1 MPNAMP
7 VSASALEQ
15 RAVRVRRAMPLC
27 GASTF
32 VRSGFSPRP
41 SSLGVTG
48 RPTGWAKTARDGFMG
63 RSDSPPKR
71 TIHDRFPNT
80 PAPARYHA
88 PDMDNLTPR
97 QIVDALDTHI
107 VGQHDAKRAVAV
119 AIRNRWRRRQLD
131 AEIAAEVYPKNI
143 VMAGPT
149 GCGKTEIARRLA
161 RLTGAPFIKVEASKF
176 TEVGYHGRDV
186 ESMIRDL
193 LDHAISL
200 VRSEQAKI
208 VTEKAEDA
216 ALDRLV
222 QLLLPEPSKH
232 KPSAAEDPDH
242 PATAQGWVSTEES
255 TEARDRLKQRM
266 RQQIIDGKL
275 DDKEVELTITNKPQT
290 SVLFA
295 NMGLDQ
301 MDPSMSDMF
310 EKLVPEQNKHKRVK
324 VADAKRI
331 LIEQETEKLLDEDKI
346 IAEAIERTEHGGIVF
361 LDEIDKIA
369 SPEGAGGGKGSPDV
383 SRQGVQRDLL
393 PIVEGSA
400 VNTRHGIVHTD
411 HILFVAAGAFHFA
424 KVSDLMPELQGRF
437 PIRVELQP
445 LTKDDFVRILTEP
458 KGALTVQQ
466 QALLGV
472 EGLEVKFDQAGIE
485 AMAELAAQANAQ
497 LENIGARRLMTII
510 EKVFDQVNFDAPERV
525 AKGDKTFTVT
535 AEFVREQVAPVVADA
550 DLSNFVL

>member
-1 MPNAMP
+1 M
-7 VSASALEQ
+7 
-15 RAVRVRRAMPLC
+15 
-27 GASTF
+27 GAFT
-32 VRSGFSPRP
+32 
-41 SSLGVTG
+41 
-48 RPTGWAKTARDGFMG
+48 
-63 RSDSPPKR
+63 PK
-71 TIHDRFPNT
+71 
-80 PAPARYHA
+80 
-88 PDMDNLTPR
+88 
-97 QIVDALDTHI
+97 QIVESLDKHI
-107 VGQHDAKRAVAV
+107 IGQHDAKRAVAV
-119 AIRNRWRRRQLD
+119 AIRNRWRRQQLD
-131 AEIAAEVYPKNI
+131 PEIAAEVYPKNI

-161 RLTGAPFIKVEASKF
+161 KLASAPFIKIEASKF

-193 LDHAISL
+193 LDQGISMT
-200 VRSEQAKI
+200 RSEQAKA
-208 VTEKAEDA
+208 VAKVAEGL

-222 QLLLPEPSKH
+222 QMLLPASPT
-232 KPSAAEDPDH
+232 
-242 PATAQGWVSTEES
+242 ATAEHPPPTDDDDKPTGWVDTEDS
-255 TEARDRLKQRM
+255 GEARERLRQRI
-266 RQQIIDGKL
+266 REQVEAGKL
-275 DDKEVELTITNKPQT
+275 DDKEVELTVSNRPQT

-310 EKLVPEQNKHKRVK
+310 EKLIPEQNKRKYVK

-346 IAEAIERTEHGGIVF
+346 VAEAIERTEHSGIVF

-369 SPEGAGGGKGSPDV
+369 SPEGTSGGKGSPDV

-411 HILFVAAGAFHFA
+411 HILFIAAGAFHFA

-458 KGALTVQQ
+458 KGALTIQQ
-466 QALLGV
+466 QELLGV
-472 EGLEVKFDQAGIE
+472 EGLDVVFEPGSID
-485 AMAELAAQANAQ
+485 AMAELAAEANAQ
-497 LENIGARRLMTII
+497 LENIGARRLMTIV
-510 EKVFDQVNFDAPERV
+510 EKVFEQVNFDAPDRV
-525 AKGDKTFTVT
+525 ANGDKSLTVT
-535 AEFVREQVAPVVADA
+535 ADFVREQVAAIVADT

>member
-1 MPNAMP
+1 M
-7 VSASALEQ
+7 ED
-15 RAVRVRRAMPLC
+15 
-27 GASTF
+27 F
-32 VRSGFSPRP
+32 
-41 SSLGVTG
+41 
-48 RPTGWAKTARDGFMG
+48 
-63 RSDSPPKR
+63 
-71 TIHDRFPNT
+71 
-80 PAPARYHA
+80 
-88 PDMDNLTPR
+88 TPR
-97 QIVDALDTHI
+97 QIVEALDKHI
-107 VGQHDAKRAVAV
+107 IGQHDAKRAVAV
-119 AIRNRWRRRQLD
+119 AIRNRWRRQRLD
-131 AEIAAEVYPKNI
+131 ADIAAEVYPKNI

-161 RLTGAPFIKVEASKF
+161 KLTGAPFIKVEASKF

-193 LDHAISL
+193 VDQGISTI
-200 VRSEQAKI
+200 RAEQAAVVK
-208 VTEKAEDA
+208 EQAEQL

-222 QLLLPEPSKH
+222 QMLLPEPGPTATSPR
-232 KPSAAEDPDH
+232 PSERDPDAEQ
-242 PATAQGWVSTEES
+242 PSGGWVSTDES
-255 TEARDRLKQRM
+255 NEARDRLRQRIREQVEAGAM
-266 RQQIIDGKL
+266 
-275 DDKEVELTITNKPQT
+275 DDKEVELTLTSRPQT
-290 SVLFA
+290 SVMFA

-310 EKLVPEQNKHKRVK
+310 EKLIPEQNKRKRVK
-324 VADAKRI
+324 VSDAKRI

-346 IAEAIERTEHGGIVF
+346 VSEAIERTQQSGIVF

-369 SPEGAGGGKGSPDV
+369 TPEGASGGKGSPDV

-400 VNTRHGIVHTD
+400 VNTRHGIIHTD
-411 HILFVAAGAFHFA
+411 HILFIAAGAFHFA

-458 KGALTVQQ
+458 KGALTTQQ

-472 EGLEVKFDQAGIE
+472 EGLDVVFEPESVQ
-485 AMAELAAQANAQ
+485 AMAQLAAQANLQ

-510 EKVFDQVNFDAPERV
+510 EKVFEEVNFDAPERV
-525 AKGDKTFTVT
+525 AKGDKDFTVT
-535 AEFVREQVAPVVADA
+535 ADFVNERVGSIVEDV